1 MDVESV
7 KQALEG
13 TLNSSVLSTDSL
25 YGILIIIVVAY
36 LVIRGIRKVTSSI
49 GSVIGFILFLEI
61 AHILAFNTSLGEV
74 APVAKEIF
82 KYDVFTALAQL
93 FVGTPIADALLYTQA
108 WLNTVMMTV
117 VAWVMKFLSAW
128 SGYARQFG
136 S

>member
-36 LVIRGIRKVTSSI
+36 LVIRGIRKVTSI

-128 SGYARQFG
+128 SGYAGQFG

>member
-49 GSVIGFILFLEI
+49 GSRCGITFLI
-61 AHILAFNTSLGEV
+61 AS
-74 APVAKEIF
+74 
-82 KYDVFTALAQL
+82 
-93 FVGTPIADALLYTQA
+93 
-108 WLNTVMMTV
+108 
-117 VAWVMKFLSAW
+117 
-128 SGYARQFG
+128 
-136 S
+136 